1 MRHVILILFWGL
13 TTTIQA
19 TTPSVSTDSIHTLK
33 HVLKIHLSYP
43 DSALRLLDTMEETNT
58 APLFLLQAQR
68 AMLYGSHNKH
78 HLVINYGQKALQHD
92 SLQACPKYYLQT
104 LTCCVEAYR
113 KLNEHHQ
120 AIHLLEKGLAFARA
134 QKNPTVEANF
144 LFTAGQTYYQLNK
157 KKEANQYF
165 QKAIRLGE
173 EGSYKLKPY
182 LSYFYGEIFSIPFD
196 EGKYQEALEYCDK
209 REKLIQ
215 QMSSFKQIPIGY
227 IDQQYAYL
235 YSKKACVLS
244 RLNRKAEAATYY
256 HKFKQTRFS
265 HTPQGQESILV
276 YWMEIGQYD
285 SVIQFCQQQKPHDT
299 ITSDYAQQLT
309 IQAKAHE
316 GKKEYK
322 RALEYQKRLTAIND
336 SLNKKNIE
344 EEMAELATIYQL
356 KEKENEIQQQHE
368 QIQKTIIIRN
378 LLAGAFGL
386 VCLLLWMAWHHLR
399 TIQKKNRLMANS
411 INTVLDCE
419 QKIETLEKETSF
431 TQEKE
436 EAEETSVETDSHLFK
451 RMEQIIKEEKL
462 FLNPDLNRQDILNRL
477 PIDKNRFAK
486 IMQENS
492 QTTLP
497 QYLSNLRIKYAI
509 NQLKE
514 HPNYTIQAI
523 ANESGFSNLRS
534 FQRIFKAKTGMTPS
548 EYKTAI
554 EQTISEK

>member
-182 LSYFYGEIFSIPFD
+182 LSYFYGEIFSILFD

-322 RALEYQKRLTAIND
+322 RAPGI
-336 SLNKKNIE
+336 S
-344 EEMAELATIYQL
+344 
-356 KEKENEIQQQHE
+356 
-368 QIQKTIIIRN
+368 KTTH
-378 LLAGAFGL
+378 G
-386 VCLLLWMAWHHLR
+386 H
-399 TIQKKNRLMANS
+399 
-411 INTVLDCE
+411 
-419 QKIETLEKETSF
+419 
-431 TQEKE
+431 
-436 EAEETSVETDSHLFK
+436 
-451 RMEQIIKEEKL
+451 
-462 FLNPDLNRQDILNRL
+462 
-477 PIDKNRFAK
+477 
-486 IMQENS
+486 
-492 QTTLP
+492 
-497 QYLSNLRIKYAI
+497 
-509 NQLKE
+509 
-514 HPNYTIQAI
+514 
-523 ANESGFSNLRS
+523 
-534 FQRIFKAKTGMTPS
+534 QR
-548 EYKTAI
+548 
-554 EQTISEK
+554 